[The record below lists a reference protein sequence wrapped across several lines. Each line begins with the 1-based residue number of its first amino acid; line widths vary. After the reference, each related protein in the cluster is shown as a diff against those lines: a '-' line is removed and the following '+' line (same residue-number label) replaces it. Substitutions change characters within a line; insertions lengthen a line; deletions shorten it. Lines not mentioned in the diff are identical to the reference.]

1 MTVSPTARS
10 DGIQLQKVLGNKVQA
25 TLWVGNIPAAHAN
38 EDKLRE
44 FFCSYGKVQSTT
56 VRLKAGINKS
66 WAFVTFVSGGA
77 AAAVLSK
84 DVIMKGV
91 DGRPVILSVQK
102 SDLNQQLAKKNS
114 GALSTVLQSHGSV
127 TENSPGSP
135 SKSVAWQK
143 CRLAKVLETATDK
156 NGAKKPSLD
165 SAGSS
170 GPEDQLVDKS
180 RETAAVHLTVQ
191 LLRRVPLFDG
201 LDNQS
206 TTQLARVVRSE
217 TYPAE
222 HNIFCQGGS
231 GDMMYIVATGEV
243 CVYLGTG
250 GSQERISTAKTGDYF
265 GEMALLSNV
274 SRSASACTVAPTTCL
289 VR

>member
-38 EDKLRE
+38 DDKLRE

-84 DVIMKGV
+84 EVIMKGD
-91 DGRPVILSVQK
+91 DGRPVILRVQK

-135 SKSVAWQK
+135 
-143 CRLAKVLETATDK
+143 KVLETATDK

-170 GPEDQLVDKS
+170 GPEDQLVDES

-191 LLRRVPLFDG
+191 LLRSVPLFDG
-201 LDNQS
+201 LDDQS

-274 SRSASACTVAPTTCL
+274 SRSASACTAAPTTCL